1 MIDIKKLVTIII
13 PLIIVLFLSYFI
25 GSGFTKNNNVVLHS
39 FSVSEDGKTLTFE
52 TNILSSIGYTR
63 GFKDSGGCVK
73 PHYLTF
79 YNTFGGI
86 NSPIGAKNK
95 FTLELS
101 DTDTEI
107 YFNLAGGGYARMLKK
122 DESGVWQRP

>member
-1 MIDIKKLVTIII
+1 MKKIVTITVL
-13 PLIIVLFLSYFI
+13 LIILFLSYFI
-25 GSGFTKNNNVVLHS
+25 GSGFTENTNVVIHNY
-39 FSVSEDGKTLTFE
+39 SVSEDGKTLTFE
-52 TNILSSIGYTR
+52 TMIPSSIGYTR
-63 GFKDSGGCVK
+63 GFKDSGGGVI

-95 FTLELS
+95 FTLELEL
-101 DTDTEI
+101 TDTEI
-107 YFNLAGGGYARMLKK
+107 YFNLVGGGYALMLKK